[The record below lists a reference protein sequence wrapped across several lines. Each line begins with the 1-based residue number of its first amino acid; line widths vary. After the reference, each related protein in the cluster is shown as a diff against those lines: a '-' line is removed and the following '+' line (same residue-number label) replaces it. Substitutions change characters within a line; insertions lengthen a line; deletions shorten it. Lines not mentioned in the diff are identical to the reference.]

1 MMARNGM
8 RCVAFLV
15 LIVGLVVSARAA
27 ETLPARTAFDDYIAK
42 PDPSYAWELI
52 DTIPGQ
58 GCTTYV
64 IDMKSQTWRTREECD
79 RPLWQHWLIVVK
91 PDRVTSNKAFVL
103 VGGGANGGKPPKSA
117 DPFTIAMA
125 QDTNSVV
132 AELKMI
138 PNQPLV
144 FFGDGQKRKED
155 DLIAY
160 CWVKF
165 MKTGD
170 PTWLPR
176 FPMVKSV
183 VRAMDTIQ
191 SFMATAAGG
200 KVAIEQFVVAGGS
213 KRGWTTW
220 LTGVADPRVVA
231 IVPIV
236 IDVLNVKNSM
246 RHHHDAYGFWSEA
259 VGDYVHHKIME
270 MQDTPQYAAL
280 LKLVD
285 PYSYRH
291 RLTMPK
297 YIVNAAGDEFF
308 LPDSSQFY
316 FDQLVGEKYL
326 RYVPNAKH
334 SLAGSDARESIEAF
348 YESVVKGT
356 PRPKFRWTME
366 KDGSIRVMTK
376 DKPRAV
382 HLWQATDPEA
392 RDFRL
397 DKIGPA
403 YKSSDLSP
411 TDDGV
416 YIGRVSPPTKG
427 FTAYFV
433 ELVYKSG
440 GKHPFKFTTPVRVV
454 PDVLPFAKQQ

>member
-1 MMARNGM
+1 M
-8 RCVAFLV
+8 RIVAIVV
-15 LIVGLVVSARAA
+15 LIVGLVGAARAA
-27 ETLPARTAFDDYIAK
+27 DTLPARTAFDDYIAK
-42 PDPSYAWELI
+42 PDPSYAWNLVE
-52 DTIPGQ
+52 TIPGP
-58 GCTTYV
+58 GYTTFV
-64 IDMKSQTWRTREECD
+64 IDMKSQTWRTPQEVD

-91 PDRVTSNKAFVL
+91 PDKVTSNKAFITVS
-103 VGGGANGGKPPKSA
+103 GGANDGKPPKSA
-117 DPFTIAMA
+117 NPFTIAMA
-125 QDTNSVV
+125 VDTNSVV

-138 PNQPLV
+138 PNQPLE

-191 SFMATAAGG
+191 TFMATDVGG
-200 KVAIEQFVVAGGS
+200 KLVVDQFVIAGGS

-236 IDVLNVKNSM
+236 IDVLNVKKSM
-246 RHHHDAYGFWSEA
+246 QHHHDAYGFWSEA
-259 VGDYVHHKIME
+259 VGDYVHHKVMD
-270 MQDTPQYAAL
+270 MQDTPEYDAL

-285 PYSYRH
+285 PFSYRH

-297 YIVNAAGDEFF
+297 YIVNATGDEFF

-316 FDQLVGEKYL
+316 FDELVGEKHL

-334 SLAGSDARESIEAF
+334 SLDGSDARESIEAF
-348 YESVVKGT
+348 YESVLKGT
-356 PRPKFRWTME
+356 PRPEFSWTME
-366 KDGSIRVMTK
+366 KDGSIRVTTK
-376 DKPRAV
+376 DKPREV
-382 HLWQATDPEA
+382 HLWQATNPEA

-411 TDDGV
+411 TGDGV
-416 YIGRVSPPTKG
+416 YVGQVSPPAKG

-433 ELVYKSG
+433 ELVYDSG

-454 PDVLPFAKQQ
+454 PDVLPFAKKAAEGKK